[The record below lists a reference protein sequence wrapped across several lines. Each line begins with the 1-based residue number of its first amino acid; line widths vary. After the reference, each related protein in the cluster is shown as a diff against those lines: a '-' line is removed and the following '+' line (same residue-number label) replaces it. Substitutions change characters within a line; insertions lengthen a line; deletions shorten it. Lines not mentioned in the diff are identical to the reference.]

1 MTEDEMIIILTIG
14 LVAMSL
20 LAAISIFYGF
30 KLSREM
36 NSDDFRWKIFSE
48 VAREN
53 HKIYMREVE
62 NERV

>member
-1 MTEDEMIIILTIG
+1 MIIILTIG

>member
-1 MTEDEMIIILTIG
+1 MIVILTIG
-14 LVAMSL
+14 LSAMSL
-20 LAAISIFYGF
+20 LTAVSIFYGF
-30 KLSREM
+30 KLEKKI
-36 NSDDFRWKIFSE
+36 NSDEFIWKIFSE

>member
-1 MTEDEMIIILTIG
+1 MIIILTIG
-14 LVAMSL
+14 LAAMSMVAL
-20 LAAISIFYGF
+20 TAIFYGF
-30 KLSREM
+30 KLTKEM
-36 NSDDFRWKIFSE
+36 NSHEFRWKIFSE

>member
-1 MTEDEMIIILTIG
+1 MIVILTIG
-14 LVAMSL
+14 LAAMSL

-36 NSDDFRWKIFSE
+36 NSNEFRWKIFSE

-53 HKIYMREVE
+53 HGRYRMLKEAE

>member
-1 MTEDEMIIILTIG
+1 MIVILTIG
-14 LVAMSL
+14 LSAMSL
-20 LAAISIFYGF
+20 LTAVSIFYGF
-30 KLSREM
+30 KLEKKI
-36 NSDDFRWKIFSE
+36 NSDEFRCKIFSE

>member
-1 MTEDEMIIILTIG
+1 MIIILTIG
-14 LVAMSL
+14 LAAMSL

-36 NSDDFRWKIFSE
+36 NSDEFRWKIFKE

-53 HKIYMREVE
+53 HKIYMLEVE